1 MFKRLPE
8 DARPMPCPLF
18 SKTAAPSPLP
28 ENPKDLT
35 ALAEAVL
42 DWGDAF
48 QSGGKKGLDRGAGRD
63 FADSNSSSSIQMV
76 EGTGWGGGG
85 TRDDDIEYA
94 TTGDVVG
101 QVASDNSRSAA
112 LACAT
117 MHQKHQHQ
125 QWQPKTPWETGRFAL
140 EVQSPWSK
148 RLISGE
154 KTIETRSY
162 PLPAGLLGRPIE
174 VMESQPGSDGVSTL
188 GDTVEAFT
196 AGLSVLGR
204 VVFSRSEAY
213 SSREAWE
220 ADVSRHLVPPRSVGY
235 GWKGPGSRV
244 YGWTVAEVEAF
255 SKPRAVRP
263 MRRAFRS
270 LFEVDGPRNVAVNG
284 NRKGNSHDDVG
295 ECFGESQTRIAQK
308 KSRKLKKK
316 RKRKG
321 PAVADVGGVSFEGG
335 MCAAAPE
342 GEQEMGNRTITGTGK
357 NNGVGSKK
365 KRKIKRHF

>member
-18 SKTAAPSPLP
+18 SESAAPSPLP
-28 ENPKDLT
+28 ETPEDLT

-42 DWGDAF
+42 DWGNVF
-48 QSGGKKGLDRGAGRD
+48 QSGGKKGLDRGMGRD
-63 FADSNSSSSIQMV
+63 FSASSSSTSTSNIQTV
-76 EGTGWGGGG
+76 EGISGG
-85 TRDDDIEYA
+85 TRDDGGVEHI
-94 TTGDVVG
+94 VG
-101 QVASDNSRSAA
+101 QVYSDNSSSKSTT
-112 LACAT
+112 LESAT
-117 MHQKHQHQ
+117 MQHHQHQ
-125 QWQPKTPWETGRFAL
+125 RRHPKTEVPPLMPAWETGRFAL

-154 KTIETRSY
+154 KTIETRTY

-188 GDTVEAFT
+188 GDQIEAFSM
-196 AGLSVLGR
+196 GLSILGR

-220 ADVSRHLVPPRSVGY
+220 ADESRHLVPPSSLGY

-263 MRRAFRS
+263 MRRALRS
-270 LFEVDGPRNVAVNG
+270 LFEVVVKG
-284 NRKGNSHDDVG
+284 GNS
-295 ECFGESQTRIAQK
+295 QK

-316 RKRKG
+316 RKRKT
-321 PAVADVGGVSFEGG
+321 PAVADVGGGG
-335 MCAAAPE
+335 AAAAPE
-342 GEQEMGNRTITGTGK
+342 GGQKTGNGTMTGTGE
-357 NNGVGSKK
+357 NEK
-365 KRKIKRHF
+365 KRKIKRRF